1 MVTKKWVQKFK
12 DILLIVAISLV
23 AFNIYIIYY
32 FEDRIED
39 LEQRSALIENGIEA
53 LLYAEN

>member
-1 MVTKKWVQKFK
+1 MATKKWVQKFK
-12 DILLIVAISLV
+12 NILLIVTTCLV

-39 LEQRSALIENGIEA
+39 LEQRLSLIENGVEA
-53 LLYAEN
+53 LLYAD

>member
-1 MVTKKWVQKFK
+1 VTTC
-12 DILLIVAISLV
+12 LV

-39 LEQRSALIENGIEA
+39 LEQRLSLIENGVEA
-53 LLYAEN
+53 LLYAD